1 MTHPSHAFCHPR
13 FCVPRELHH
22 ELLATLDDALDPATE
37 AWLLQGYQAEA
48 EALEHGDTFEIT
60 AATAADYL
68 RVRVR
73 TWRALRAAQA
83 RRVQPRSSRPRR
95 RRRVSV
101 EAA

>member
-1 MTHPSHAFCHPR
+1 MSHASHAFCHPR

-22 ELLATLDDALDPATE
+22 ELLATLDDALDPATD
-37 AWLLQGYQAEA
+37 AWLRRGYQAEA
-48 EALEHGDTFEIT
+48 EALEHADTFEIT
-60 AATAADYL
+60 EATAADYL

-83 RRVQPRSSRPRR
+83 RRSAPGPRPSRR